1 MSLAVVGIA
10 RRVVGEAVAAARYV
24 RPGPHVLLVWLGLA
38 LALGIVSGFA
48 AGTDYFA
55 GDLWLARKVQA
66 IDLNGFSR
74 ITRAAATLSS
84 PKSSAVALFCS
95 VAVLLLLRQFR
106 LALFT
111 AASAWAHAIG
121 GVLKLLVDRPRPSGD
136 LIETVRLETDF
147 SYPSG
152 HVEWIVGFEGFLVIA
167 IWQLCPSRLIRY
179 LAVVAWA
186 GHVLLAGLGR
196 VDQGLHWPSDVLG
209 GSLAGAL
216 ALSVTAWAYF
226 ASRRAAALSA
236 S

>member
-1 MSLAVVGIA
+1 MWLVIGDIR
-10 RRVVGEAVAAARYV
+10 RRVVGEAVAVARHV
-24 RPGPHVLLVWLGLA
+24 RPGPPVLLVWLGLA

-66 IDLNGFSR
+66 VDLNGFSR
-74 ITRAAATLSS
+74 ITRMAATLSS
-84 PKSSAVALFCS
+84 PKSSVAALTCAVAG
-95 VAVLLLLRQFR
+95 LLLLRQFR

-111 AASAWAHAIG
+111 AAAAWTHAIG
-121 GVLKLLVDRPRPSGD
+121 GALKLFVDRPRPSGD

-152 HVEWIVGFEGFLVIA
+152 HVEWIVGFEGFLVLA
-167 IWQLCPSRLIRY
+167 IWQLSPSRLIRY
-179 LAVVAWA
+179 LAAVAWA
-186 GHVLLAGLGR
+186 GHALLAGLGR
-196 VDQGLHWPSDVLG
+196 IDQGLHWPSDVLG
-209 GSLAGAL
+209 GFLAGAL